1 MVFSS
6 LPCYGLRHEILNN
19 IRIKS
24 LLMLNILVNLHQSNS
39 QMTLL
44 RYLIPNEFNKSI
56 LLVVTFWF
64 MYNLSVSVGPA
75 SVSIN
80 WEATFRRCAGYDQH
94 LWSTLLFLCVNV
106 YLIFVFWWNSD
117 VCPSSSGAWS
127 CSHSSNHFMS
137 YWWLVGVQQG
147 SSSVCLF
154 HIFSLPK

>member
-56 LLVVTFWF
+56 LLVVTF
-64 MYNLSVSVGPA
+64 
-75 SVSIN
+75 
-80 WEATFRRCAGYDQH
+80 
-94 LWSTLLFLCVNV
+94 
-106 YLIFVFWWNSD
+106 
-117 VCPSSSGAWS
+117 
-127 CSHSSNHFMS
+127 
-137 YWWLVGVQQG
+137 
-147 SSSVCLF
+147 
-154 HIFSLPK
+154 